1 MRPPILV
8 HKREFALFFVVVGA
22 IAAVPY
28 IYTIFKGHRPP
39 YSTYLG
45 WLLIGSTG
53 FIFHYQ
59 AISAENEKWSAFL
72 PALYI
77 FIPLTYLLLLVFLR
91 AKWELDRRDKACPTG
106 IALCWV
112 VWVISHFFH
121 HLKSADAACRLSRDR
136 CFCILALASRRIS
149 GGRKQAA
156 ERSILDSRIFVSC
169 KRPPSCSRS
178 AILRAYLSRLS
189 LYDNGWNLGWL
200 TNQLRSSEMSFRS
213 IFILILS
220 DGMIV

>member
-91 AKWELDRRDKACPTG
+91 AKWEHDRRDKACPTG

-112 VWVISHFFH
+112 VWVTSHFSSISNP
-121 HLKSADAACRLSRDR
+121 LMPLVALVATDAFASWPLLQD
-136 CFCILALASRRIS
+136 ASRGAESKPLNVVSWTLAFLSVAS
-149 GGRKQAA
+149 GLLAVA
-156 ERSILDSRIFVSC
+156 D
-169 KRPPSCSRS
+169 P
-178 AILRAYLSRLS
+178 
-189 LYDNGWNLGWL
+189 
-200 TNQLRSSEMSFRS
+200 RSSE
-213 IFILILS
+213 LIYPGYLF
-220 DGMIV
+220 MIMGGIWAGSLINFVRPK